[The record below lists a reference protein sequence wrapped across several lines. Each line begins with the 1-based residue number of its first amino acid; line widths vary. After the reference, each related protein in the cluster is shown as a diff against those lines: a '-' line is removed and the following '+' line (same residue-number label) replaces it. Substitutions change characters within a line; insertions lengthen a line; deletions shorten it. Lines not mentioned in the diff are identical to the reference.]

1 MKTEIIPVGTE
12 ILLGNIVDTDSSFLA
27 NQLSMLGIDLY
38 FISTVG
44 DNEDRLVDT
53 LRRAWDRADM
63 IIVTGGL
70 GPTGDDITREAIAR
84 LLDERLV
91 VDQELWQRLQHL
103 LSRYAGTIPQ
113 SNIRQAAVIPSA
125 GVIPNHMGTAPGWWV
140 EKDNHII
147 IALPGPPDEMKLMWK
162 EGILPRLRDKVD
174 GTIILS
180 RTIKTFRL
188 AEARVEEMVAHLSGL
203 SNPTLATYI
212 NPDGVHLRITAKAGT
227 EREARVMI
235 SSIEEQVRTVLSDHI
250 WGADDDTLSSVIG
263 RLLKAKG
270 LTLSVMESATEGD
283 LGSTIADGIPG
294 SNQFKGSFLACSAEA
309 KEACGVDACIME
321 EYGDESPEVAK
332 RMAEVARRHFQTDIG
347 LGVACNLDCGTNS
360 GDAFVCLS
368 SDKCDRVFSHAL
380 RGDRSR
386 MKKRA
391 VFAALFDL
399 RRVLI
404 EEIS

>member
-27 NQLSMLGIDLY
+27 NQLSMLGIDLH

-91 VDQELWQRLQHL
+91 VDQELWQRLQRL

-147 IALPGPPDEMKLMWK
+147 IALPGPPDEMKLMWQ
-162 EGILPRLRDKVD
+162 EGVVPRLREKVD

-188 AEARVEEMVAHLSGL
+188 AEARAEEMVTHLSRL

-227 EREARVMI
+227 EDEARVMI
-235 SSIEEQVRTVLSDHI
+235 SSIEEQVRTVLSGHI

-270 LTLSVMESATEGD
+270 VTLSAMESATEGH
-283 LGSTIADGIPG
+283 LGSTIADGVPG
-294 SNQFKGSFLACSAEA
+294 LTQFKGSLLACSAEA

-360 GDAFVCLS
+360 GDAFICLS
-368 SDKCDRVFSHAL
+368 SDRCDRVFSHAL

-404 EEIS
+404 EEVS